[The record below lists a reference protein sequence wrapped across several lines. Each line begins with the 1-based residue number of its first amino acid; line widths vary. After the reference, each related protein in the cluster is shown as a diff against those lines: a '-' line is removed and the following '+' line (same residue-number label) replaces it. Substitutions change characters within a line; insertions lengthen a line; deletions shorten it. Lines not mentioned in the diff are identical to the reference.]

1 MKKLTTSIV
10 FILIVPIAH
19 FLLALLAPSL
29 VQLKFAHILLIYG
42 ILATLTLVHLF
53 VVKRIVHSH
62 KEQSPII
69 IMALN
74 MVKMIASLVLL
85 FVIVVPQAGK
95 GGAVALNFA
104 AAYFTFLIFDSQMV
118 VLMLTDKEQ

>member
-53 VVKRIVHSH
+53 VVERIVHSH
-62 KEQSPII
+62 KEQAPII